1 MSLDMRALGD
11 IRDGLI
17 AELMRIESHLPSS
30 VVDPVIS
37 ALLPHF
43 TGAEIT
49 ALVEAAAKRQMCV
62 AILDAARSVLSV
74 LEEGEGDLLGTVAD
88 EVDSLGE
95 LAHFGV
101 AGGSLQLRGSARTA
115 CHVADRFLQAVVERL
130 HESSSSVGDG
140 RGTEPRMVGT
150 SDPTEGDAR

>member
-11 IRDGLI
+11 IRDGLV

-140 RGTEPRMVGT
+140 RGEEPRKVGA